1 MAVAAAGLACSTASL
16 HAALAHPTFATM
28 ASSSHCLQ
36 HGALDYTG
44 PAALDNS
51 YIIADSVALAT
62 AFYESRLRGDRSAGG
77 DGRALF

>member
-1 MAVAAAGLACSTASL
+1 
-16 HAALAHPTFATM
+16 M